1 MQKQNAALLALILV
15 LFLDG
20 FGQGVMYPV
29 LATALET
36 THSHVLVAGVSLSTR
51 EMLYGVTL
59 AIYFFTWFFGA
70 AILGDIS
77 DNVGRKKALVVV
89 LLGMA
94 LGNIISAFAFV
105 FHDIWLLFLGR
116 LVVGFTAGSQ
126 AIAQASMAD
135 ISPPDKQARNTAF
148 VLFGVTF
155 GFVIGPLAGGLL
167 ANSNLV
173 SWFGDDVPFYLTGI
187 LSLLNIFL
195 LMLFFNDTHETLH
208 KHKIKLSRAV
218 MVFVEAFQHREV
230 RKLVVQFFLL
240 QFGWAVYIL
249 QLPTLLITVAGA
261 TLGDIT
267 WVMTFLGAGMSFGL
281 MVLVPWVEKW
291 NVSMKQVIVGSYFIL
306 AMMILLSLLTFW
318 LPLLVLYAVFA
329 GMSCSIGYTF
339 TIKLFSSHASKDRQ
353 GWINGIMNSDM
364 VLATGVSTLVSGFL
378 FAYGNYI
385 PFVVAIIAIIIALI
399 WLPISERGSRRNKT
413 G

>member
-1 MQKQNAALLALILV
+1 MQKQTAAILALILV

-29 LATALET
+29 LATALEAT
-36 THSHVLVAGVSLSTR
+36 NSNVLVAGVSLSSR

-77 DNVGRKKALVVV
+77 DNVGRRKALVVV
-89 LLGMA
+89 LVGMA
-94 LGNIISAFAFV
+94 LGNVLSALAFV
-105 FHDIWLLFLGR
+105 YHDIWLLFLGR

-135 ISPPDKQARNTAF
+135 ISPPEKQARNTAF

-173 SWFGDDVPFYLTGI
+173 SWFGDDIPFYLTGL
-187 LSLLNIFL
+187 LSLINIFL
-195 LMLFFNDTHETLH
+195 LLLFYNDTNEKLE
-208 KHKIKLSRAV
+208 KHKVKLSRAV
-218 MVFVEAFQHREV
+218 MVFVEAFHHKKV

-249 QLPTLLITVAGA
+249 QLPTLLIQTTHA

-267 WVMTFLGAGMSFGL
+267 WVMTFLGIGMSFSL
-281 MVLVPWVEKW
+281 IVIVPRVEKW
-291 NVSMKQVIVGSYFIL
+291 KITMPQVIVGSYFVLAIL
-306 AMMILLSLLTFW
+306 ITLSLVTLW
-318 LPLLVLYAVFA
+318 LPLLVIYAVLA
-329 GMSCSIGYTF
+329 GMVCATGYTF
-339 TIKLFSSHASKDRQ
+339 TIKLFSSHADKERQ

-364 VLATGVSTLVSGFL
+364 VLATGVSTLVSGLL
-378 FAYGNYI
+378 FSVDLYL
-385 PFVVAIIAIIIALI
+385 PFYLGIIAILI
-399 WLPISERGSRRNKT
+399 SVVWIPISERQTK
-413 G
+413 